1 VLGAVHHDPGL
12 AIVERQLGLMP
23 CNEAGDAAAHIAQIG
38 AAIARQVD
46 IDRLLAVA
54 ADATSL
60 AVPSTQVAS
69 ASAAI
74 TADIRIGIAQD
85 RAFGFYYADD
95 LDALRAAGATLVPFD
110 TLTDEQLPDVDA
122 LVIGGGFPELFARE
136 LEANGALRERIGA
149 AIDEGLPVYAECG
162 GLMYLANSLTR
173 EGHSYRMVGAID
185 GDVVM
190 HERPVGRGYVVLDES
205 PAFPW
210 PADASGR
217 PEVRAH
223 EFHYAS
229 LENLAAETRFAY
241 GVRRGHGI
249 DGERDGI
256 VTKNVLASFVHR
268 RSTERDNWAA
278 RFVAFVRA
286 SGYRQR
292 RASNT
297 AWTATTP
304 EREVPVG

>member
-1 VLGAVHHDPGL
+1 
-12 AIVERQLGLMP
+12 M
-23 CNEAGDAAAHIAQIG
+23 
-38 AAIARQVD
+38 
-46 IDRLLAVA
+46 
-54 ADATSL
+54 
-60 AVPSTQVAS
+60 S
-69 ASAAI
+69 ASAVVAS
-74 TADIRIGIAQD
+74 DIRIGIAQD

-95 LDALRAAGATLVPFD
+95 LDALRAAGAALIPFD
-110 TLTDEQLPDVDA
+110 TLADAHLPDVDA

-136 LEANGALRERIGA
+136 LEANAALRTRIGA
-149 AIDEGLPVYAECG
+149 AIDAGLPVYAECG
-162 GLMYLANSLTR
+162 GLMYLARSLTQ

-210 PADASGR
+210 PAAARGSTAA
-217 PEVRAH
+217 RAH

-229 LENLAAETRFAY
+229 LENLAAETCFAY
-241 GVRRGHGI
+241 RIRRGHGI

-278 RFVAFVRA
+278 RFVAFIRA
-286 SGYRQR
+286 SGHRQR
-292 RASNT
+292 RARRP
-297 AWTATTP
+297 AWVGAEQ
-304 EREVPVG
+304 EREILVG